1 MPAPGRS
8 RFLIVEDE
16 PDVRRVV
23 ARFVRLLGA
32 DPIVAEDGE
41 EGWEL
46 ARLADPPFDLV
57 VTDSRMPRMTG
68 RVLISKLRE
77 MNPELPILR
86 VSGSDG
92 LTGEPPMPE
101 IVTLR
106 KPFTLDEF
114 VAAVQEALS
123 RGKA

>member
-8 RFLIVEDE
+8 RILIVEDE
-16 PDVRRVV
+16 PDVRRVL

-32 DPIVAEDGE
+32 DPVVAEDGE
-41 EGWEL
+41 QGWEL
-46 ARLADPPFDLV
+46 ARLADPAFDLV

-68 RVLISKLRE
+68 RALIAKLRE
-77 MNPELPILR
+77 QNPGLPILR

-92 LTGEPPMPE
+92 LSGDPPIPD

-114 VAAVQEALS
+114 VLAVRETLERKS
-123 RGKA
+123 

>member
-16 PDVRRVV
+16 PDVRRVL

-32 DPIVAEDGE
+32 DPVVAEDGA

-46 ARLADPPFDLV
+46 ARLADPSFDLV

-68 RVLISKLRE
+68 RVLIAKLRE
-77 MNPELPILR
+77 LNPGLPILR

-92 LTGEPPMPE
+92 LSGDPPMPE

-114 VAAVQEALS
+114 GAAVRAALS
-123 RGKA
+123 R

>member
-1 MPAPGRS
+1 MPSSGRS

-32 DPIVAEDGE
+32 DPVVAEDGE
-41 EGWEL
+41 AGWEL
-46 ARLADPPFDLV
+46 ARLADPPFGLV

-77 MNPELPILR
+77 LYPKLPILR

-92 LTGEPPMPE
+92 LTGDPPMPE

-114 VAAVQEALS
+114 VAGVREALE
-123 RGKA
+123 R